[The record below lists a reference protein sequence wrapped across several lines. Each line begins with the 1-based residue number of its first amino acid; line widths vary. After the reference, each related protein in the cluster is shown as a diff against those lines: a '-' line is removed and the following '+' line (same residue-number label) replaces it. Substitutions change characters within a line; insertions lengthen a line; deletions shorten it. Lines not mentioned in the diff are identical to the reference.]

1 MKLCL
6 SLFHMMFLLY
16 ILALLVY
23 DISYVCDRSRDK
35 NMGLPDS
42 SQDLSTEM
50 EVDAFRR
57 IFPLRFFE
65 RHLSESLRPDARPLG
80 KARDTIVNLG

>member
-1 MKLCL
+1 
-6 SLFHMMFLLY
+6 
-16 ILALLVY
+16 
-23 DISYVCDRSRDK
+23 
-35 NMGLPDS
+35 MGLQDS

-65 RHLSESLRPDARPLG
+65 RHLSESLRPDGRQLG
-80 KARDTIVNLG
+80 KARDTIVNLGKTIKIDSFCFYQIKNVNFVVLSCLCYRTCFNC